1 MRAVQ
6 RYTQNAM
13 AAFLCLSL
21 IFWSLQ
27 PNVGHAPTVIET
39 VQEHL
44 LIIAEH
50 GHTHGFEEDLLWAM
64 HGHSHD
70 GADHDH
76 SQMVI
81 PEPENALSLASLSD
95 DRAFDRV
102 PDGPTKN
109 YGIDRPPRV

>member
-13 AAFLCLSL
+13 AALLCLSL

-44 LIIAEH
+44 QIIAEH

-95 DRAFDRV
+95 DRVFGRV
-102 PDGPTKN
+102 PGGPTKN